1 MGSRTRNLER
11 LGDRFTVSI
20 PASPDG
26 LTGRECP
33 VEHCE
38 GFFRIEFGTG
48 LKGEELPCHCP
59 YCGHQA
65 GHSEFYTRE
74 QIEYAQSV
82 AINRITGAVLKDL
95 KALEFDHRP
104 RPGTFGIGISMKVTG
119 RPYPIRYYREKALE
133 TEVVCDQCTLR
144 YAIYGVF
151 AFCPD
156 CGVHN
161 SRQILE
167 RNLTLAVK
175 QLALAAEKGGDLED
189 YLVREA
195 LGGVV
200 ASFDGFG
207 REIFRIHA
215 CRATNP
221 QRAAGLS
228 FQNLPNANTA
238 TQQLFGIDLAVALA
252 ADEWAFACRAFQ
264 KRHLVA
270 HKMGVVDAAYLAV
283 TADPAAALGR
293 KIPVAAA
300 EVEQL
305 IQILGK
311 LSAHL
316 VTQLTP
322 P

>member
-1 MGSRTRNLER
+1 MGFRTRNLER

-33 VEHCE
+33 VEDCE
-38 GFFRIEFGTG
+38 GYFRIQFGTG
-48 LKGEELPCHCP
+48 LKGEGLPCHCP

-74 QIEYAQSV
+74 QIEYAKSV
-82 AINRITGAVLKDL
+82 ALNRITGAVLKDL

-104 RPGTFGIGISMKVTG
+104 RPGTFGIGLSMKVTG
-119 RPYPIRYYREKALE
+119 RPHPVRYYREKALE

-167 RNLTLAVK
+167 RNLALAAK

-195 LGGVV
+195 LGGAV

-207 REIFRIHA
+207 RETCRVHA
-215 CRATNP
+215 SRATDP

-228 FQNLPNANTA
+228 FQNLRNANAA
-238 TQQLFGIDLAVALA
+238 TLQLFGVDLSAALTP
-252 ADEWAFACRAFQ
+252 DEWAFACRAFQ

-270 HKMGVVDAAYLAV
+270 HKMGVVDQAYLAA
-283 TADPAAALGR
+283 TADPGAVLGR
-293 KIPVAAA
+293 KVPVAAA
-300 EVEQL
+300 EVGQL
-305 IQILGK
+305 IQILTK

-316 VTQLTP
+316 VAGLTP